1 MSETRARLLDAA
13 ERLFAEKGLHGT
25 SAREI
30 VAAAGQRNES
40 AIQYHFG
47 GREGLVDALVARRVA
62 AIEAARNARLD
73 ALLETDA
80 APDVRALLACLVDP
94 VVELCRDDAGFRAFL
109 STFGEVAL
117 APGIRL
123 SRNRFDMQSLARMR
137 EQLRTLVDVPE
148 AVLAARAE
156 ALTRFILLSL
166 SQRAR
171 SREPFKGR
179 AFDRFFTNL
188 TDMGAA
194 MLTAEVSA
202 ETRAAHD
209 AD

>member
-1 MSETRARLLDAA
+1 MSETRERLLDAA

-30 VAAAGQRNES
+30 VAGAGQRNES

-47 GREGLVDALVARRVA
+47 GREGLVNALVARRVA

-73 ALLETDA
+73 ALLERDA
-80 APDVRALLACLVDP
+80 APGVRALLACLVDP

-109 STFGEVAL
+109 SGFGEVAL

-123 SRNRFDMQSLARMR
+123 PHNRFDMESLVRMR
-137 EQLRTLVDVPE
+137 EQLHALVPVPE

-156 ALTRFILLSL
+156 ALTRFMLLNL

-171 SREPFKGR
+171 SGEPFEGR

-194 MLTAEVSA
+194 MLTADVSA

>member
-1 MSETRARLLDAA
+1 
-13 ERLFAEKGLHGT
+13 
-25 SAREI
+25 
-30 VAAAGQRNES
+30 AGQRNES

-47 GREGLVDALVARRVA
+47 GREGLVNALVARRVA
-62 AIEAARNARLD
+62 TIESARNARLD
-73 ALLETDA
+73 ALLEREP
-80 APDVRALLACLVDP
+80 APDVRALLACLLDP

-109 STFGEVAL
+109 SAFGEVAL

-123 SRNRFDMQSLARMR
+123 PHNRSDMESLARMR
-137 EQLRTLVDVPE
+137 EQLRALVPVPE

-156 ALTRFILLSL
+156 ALTRFLLLNL

-171 SREPFKGR
+171 SGEPFGGR

-194 MLTAEVSA
+194 MLTADVSA
-202 ETRAAHD
+202 ETLAAHD